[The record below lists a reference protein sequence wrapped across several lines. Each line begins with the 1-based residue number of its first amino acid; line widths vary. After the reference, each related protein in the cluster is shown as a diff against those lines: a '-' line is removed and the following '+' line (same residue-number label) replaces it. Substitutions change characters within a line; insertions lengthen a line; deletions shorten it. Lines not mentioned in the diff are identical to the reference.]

1 MDGVMQPARKKGGER
16 GLSLLVADV
25 PLPSLFVVSFLL
37 FFCCVVLVVS
47 AAPTFISLNYTFLPG
62 ASLIFVFFPSPNSFG
77 TRDAAVKL
85 SRAK

>member
-25 PLPSLFVVSFLL
+25 PLPSLLL
-37 FFCCVVLVVS
+37 FHFFSCVVFVVS